1 MDNFEICLN
10 NVLVETFN
18 TILKYEENSLKK
30 IVNVPVTITEAH
42 MIDAI
47 GTPQGEETTVS
58 DIASILNISVP
69 TATVAVK
76 KLESKG
82 FIRKAPCLRDGRR
95 IIVSLTDM
103 GRKIE
108 RAHRLFHMK
117 MVRNISNQFP
127 EDEKDV
133 LFRAV
138 SKLSEFFKGK
148 VEA

>member
-47 GTPQGEETTVS
+47 GTPDGEETTVS

-82 FIRKAPCLRDGRR
+82 FIMKAPCLRDGRR